1 MINNPNYPLRS
12 LTLFIFPLLV
22 AMHLMRSVS
31 PPADKVPHPYN
42 SVVLALEFA
51 TSNDD
56 VLAILTP
63 LKPSEVTDLD
73 HLNYYDF
80 FFMLVYSAFLGQ
92 FIAKYLTAIHQPR
105 PMRLAFVA
113 AFICLADLAEN
124 FMLLKITS
132 LHANDINSFM
142 PYLTYLMLFTW
153 LKWGALA
160 VTFAGLGIM
169 MIQRET
175 FSKITSV
182 VLFLP
187 ALLLALCLADYSRW
201 INMFTTSIFLGFVI
215 LLIFATFYKKPEHIT
230 DQPSV
235 GN

>member
-12 LTLFIFPLLV
+12 LTLFIFPLAI
-22 AMHLMRSVS
+22 AMYLMRSVS
-31 PPADKVPHPYN
+31 PPADQLPYPYK

-56 VLAILTP
+56 VLHILTP
-63 LKPSEVTDLD
+63 LLPSEVNNLD

-80 FFMLVYSAFLGQ
+80 FFMLVYSVFLGL
-92 FIAKYLTAIHQPR
+92 FIVKYLTATHQPLLR
-105 PMRLAFVA
+105 QLAVVA
-113 AFICLADLAEN
+113 AFICLTDLAEN
-124 FMLLKITS
+124 LMLLKITG
-132 LHANDINSFM
+132 LYADGVKSFT
-142 PYLTYLMLFTW
+142 PYLTYLMVFTW
-153 LKWGALA
+153 LKWGGLAL
-160 VTFAGLGIM
+160 TFAGLGIV

-175 FSKITSV
+175 FSKVISI

-187 ALLLALCLADYSRW
+187 ALLLALCLADYSGW
-201 INMFTTSIFLGFVI
+201 IAMFTTSIFLGFII

-230 DQPSV
+230 DHTGV